1 MWLNVFNSHNP
12 FAVQDTTDTS
22 IFSGD
27 HQSRI
32 ASGLS
37 NFTKIKLATR
47 YGVLRVKAIAFHG
60 YDHPVVNSYIPSQ
73 NIIGDPSSLSDAR
86 LKTNLTEVTPEQC
99 LNTLRQIKPT
109 TYDRDDIGEYRLGL
123 VADECEE
130 ALKNNGIEVDNVIG
144 ERRWQVDGET
154 DMYKTLQ
161 YDRLVPLLIG
171 AVNTLSARVEQLET
185 KKRKTK

>member
-1 MWLNVFNSHNP
+1 M
-12 FAVQDTTDTS
+12 
-22 IFSGD
+22 
-27 HQSRI
+27 
-32 ASGLS
+32 
-37 NFTKIKLATR
+37 
-47 YGVLRVKAIAFHG
+47 
-60 YDHPVVNSYIPSQ
+60 
-73 NIIGDPSSLSDAR
+73 
-86 LKTNLTEVTPEQC
+86 
-99 LNTLRQIKPT
+99 RQIKPT
-109 TYDRDDIGEYRLGL
+109 TCDRDDIGEYRLGL
-123 VADECEE
+123 IADECEE